1 MVPMLA
7 LIAFIVMFVMFV
19 VVPGRL
25 MKRKEAAELAE

>member
-1 MVPMLA
+1 MIPVLA

-19 VVPGRL
+19 VVPGKL